1 MRTLRTTLVAAT
13 CVSLLALA
21 SMGAAAQSEACTGT
35 LEFSGEPGAEGMTW
49 DSTDPRLSGDA
60 QGSGGWSLYETPSE
74 DAGASTEADA
84 SYIIINE
91 DGSWTCADSIPA
103 GPEPDLAGHTL
114 VFSGTGD
121 YEGLTAHVRIDWD
134 TYPFSFSGVIV
145 EGGAP
150 EDPTLAG

>member
-1 MRTLRTTLVAAT
+1 MRMRTTTAAIAAVAILSLSS
-13 CVSLLALA
+13 VSA
-21 SMGAAAQSEACTGT
+21 MAAEAEGCTGT
-35 LEFSGEPGAEGMTW
+35 VELGEDGTTW
-49 DSTDPRLSGDA
+49 DATDPRLSGDA
-60 QGSGGWSLYETPSE
+60 SGSGGWSLYETPSE
-74 DAGASTEADA
+74 DAGSGEDIGA

-91 DGSWTCADSIPA
+91 DGTWDCTSSAPA
-103 GPEPDLAGHTL
+103 GPEPDLTGHTL

-134 TYPFSFSGVIV
+134 SYPFGFTGVIV